1 MRGVFVALVALV
13 SLPLATLSGFPSY
26 ASVEETIH
34 ECVRL
39 YRARNNFYHQRK
51 LCFTRPG
58 AIRQFPDNPST
69 CRYSNSEDLPISASE
84 KRVIDRIVARERELG
99 CEAIRP

>member
-1 MRGVFVALVALV
+1 MRAVLAVLIGLV
-13 SLPLATLSGFPSY
+13 SGSPAY
-26 ASVEETIH
+26 AAVEDTIH

-39 YRARNNFYHQRK
+39 YRARNSFYHDRG

-58 AIRQFPDNPST
+58 AIRQFPDNPKT
-69 CRYSNSEDLPISASE
+69 CRYNSSQNLPISASE
-84 KRVIDRIVARERELG
+84 KRVIDRIVARESELG